1 MRDTERT
8 FVLAGLVVFFLLIM
22 HALPKLHIG
31 STELRSVNILSD
43 LLPEKEDSSNSVI
56 PVPQAP
62 KSEGLA
68 TTKSGQTIQFKEI
81 WPKGVEP
88 IVDYAEGTG
97 KEGGMTHF
105 YEALS
110 NIKTMDR
117 PVRIAYLGDSFVEND
132 IMTAD
137 LREMFQKDFG
147 GNGVGWVDLAN
158 PININSRRT
167 VVQQT
172 SGTREYTVV
181 GKPFDKKRQ
190 CLTERYYTVQNG
202 AKIIT
207 NVASAFNR
215 FQPHSKTFQTAR
227 LFFHTNGNAEI
238 SAAIGNQPAV
248 TRMFGASS
256 NVQMMET
263 KGQGSQITYTFNH
276 LTGTFTGF
284 GMALE
289 SNRGV
294 ILDCISMRGSNGLS
308 IKNVP
313 LRTLT
318 DFNRL
323 RPYDLI
329 ILQYGLN
336 IATSGNPQAIIKAY
350 AANMKK
356 VVNNLRHAFPEASI
370 LIMSVPDRDQR
381 TAEGINT
388 MKEVKWL
395 VAYQQQLAA
404 DCHVGWL
411 NFFQAMGGNGATKQ
425 LVDRDMAN
433 KDYTHLSFGGG
444 QYVAKKVYP
453 SFKAGLNNY
462 LRRKKIEQE

>member
-1 MRDTERT
+1 
-8 FVLAGLVVFFLLIM
+8 
-22 HALPKLHIG
+22 
-31 STELRSVNILSD
+31 
-43 LLPEKEDSSNSVI
+43 
-56 PVPQAP
+56 
-62 KSEGLA
+62 
-68 TTKSGQTIQFKEI
+68 
-81 WPKGVEP
+81 
-88 IVDYAEGTG
+88 
-97 KEGGMTHF
+97 
-105 YEALS
+105 
-110 NIKTMDR
+110 
-117 PVRIAYLGDSFVEND
+117 
-132 IMTAD
+132 
-137 LREMFQKDFG
+137 
-147 GNGVGWVDLAN
+147 
-158 PININSRRT
+158 
-167 VVQQT
+167 
-172 SGTREYTVV
+172 
-181 GKPFDKKRQ
+181 
-190 CLTERYYTVQNG
+190 
-202 AKIIT
+202 
-207 NVASAFNR
+207 
-215 FQPHSKTFQTAR
+215 
-227 LFFHTNGNAEI
+227 
-238 SAAIGNQPAV
+238 
-248 TRMFGASS
+248 MFGASS

-336 IATSGNPQAIIKAY
+336 IASSGNPQAIIKAY

-356 VVNNLRHAFPEASI
+356 VVDNLRHAFPEASI

-433 KDYTHLSFGGG
+433 KDYTHLSYGGG